1 MVDSAPGV
9 DGTDDAAIER
19 SSLDER
25 LGAIERE
32 LSGVVGDASLCAI
45 SRSAGSVPGAKYLE
59 GRRAA
64 AVEVRRA
71 MRSGR
76 SLTAIVEDR
85 LSVWRAELELSEERS
100 MGADWR
106 AYRAGGV
113 DELDSLA
120 ADC

>member
-1 MVDSAPGV
+1 MGDL
-9 DGTDDAAIER
+9 
-19 SSLDER
+19 LDEHMDS
-25 LGAIERE
+25 IERE
-32 LSGVVGDASLCAI
+32 LSAVAGDASLCAI

-64 AVEVRRA
+64 VVEVRRA

-76 SLTAIVEDR
+76 SLAEIVEDR
-85 LSVWRAELELSEERS
+85 ATVWRAELALTEERS
-100 MGADWR
+100 MGPDWR

-120 ADC
+120 GSS

>member
-1 MVDSAPGV
+1 VGNL
-9 DGTDDAAIER
+9 
-19 SSLDER
+19 LDEHMD
-25 LGAIERE
+25 AIERE
-32 LSGVVGDASLCAI
+32 LSAVAGDASLCAI

-64 AVEVRRA
+64 VVEVRRA

-76 SLTAIVEDR
+76 PLAEIVEDR
-85 LSVWRAELELSEERS
+85 SAVWRAELALTEERS
-100 MGADWR
+100 MGPDWR

-120 ADC
+120 GSS